1 MAAIQDNRRNI
12 LRSSFGVSVATVLS
26 RILGLF
32 RVMLEARVLG
42 GGGLASAWGL
52 AFMMPNLFRRLFGE
66 GALSTALIPLLS
78 HVEAEEGLEEAR
90 RRLTGIFLWLGLLL
104 GAIVAAVSGVAM
116 LLRLVVTTEYI
127 HLALRLTP
135 VLMPYTVFIC
145 FVGVMTAVVNTR
157 RVFFLASLN
166 ALVLNIVLIALLY
179 YGLAFGGAVK
189 ADFLD
194 LLAAGVLGAGLLQFL
209 MMAYLMKRSGI
220 FPLWRNGLQRAGKAF
235 RELFL
240 LALPGMI
247 GGGAVQVSFLVDRMW
262 ACMVGDYAVASL
274 NFTERLVYLPIG
286 VFAMALSSVLMADMS
301 RAAARKDF
309 REMADDCVLGLRYV
323 WYFCAPLGVF
333 MVVWREPLI
342 RLLFMHGNFNEFHMK
357 QTAWTLLFYALGIPA
372 FCATKVIL
380 PMFYARKQMV
390 TPLKISLCAIVVNLI
405 ASPLLMLVWKQGGIA
420 LATVISAMVNNLLLL
435 FVLARQNFGLPFG
448 PVMKTAV
455 KAVLGS
461 VAGACCI
468 FYYAPLQMRLSHQ
481 PFLNGRVAA
490 ELVPLLLTGAGFG
503 AVYLLCSV
511 LLRMSEPGE
520 MLQSLLRKKR
530 FLQAK

>member
-1 MAAIQDNRRNI
+1 MAAIQNNRRNI
-12 LRSSFGVSVATVLS
+12 LRSSFGVSIATVLA

-42 GGGLASAWGL
+42 GGALASAWGL

-78 HVEAEEGLEEAR
+78 HVEAEAGLDEAR

-104 GAIVAAVSGVAM
+104 GAIVVAVSGVAM
-116 LLRLVVTTEYI
+116 LLRCFITTEYI
-127 HLALRLTP
+127 HLALRLIP
-135 VLMPYTVFIC
+135 ILMPYTVFIC

-179 YGLAFGGAVK
+179 YGLSFGGAVK

-194 LLAAGVLGAGLLQFL
+194 LLAVGVLGAGLLQFL

-220 FPLWRNGLQRAGKAF
+220 FPVRRNGLKGAGKAF

-301 RAAARKDF
+301 HAAARKDF

-342 RLLFMHGNFNEFHMK
+342 RLLFMHGNFHEFHMRE
-357 QTAWTLLFYALGIPA
+357 TAWTLLFYALGIPA

-380 PMFYARKQMV
+380 PMFYARKEMV
-390 TPLKISLCAIVVNLI
+390 TPLKISLCAIAVNLI
-405 ASPLLMLVWKQGGIA
+405 ASPLLMLIWRQGGIA
-420 LATVISAMVNNLLLL
+420 LATVLSAMVNNLLLL

-448 PVMKTAV
+448 PVLQTAV

-468 FYYAPLQMRLSHQ
+468 FYYAPVREFLEKRQALSAHL
-481 PFLNGRVAA
+481 PGDLLPLVLAA
-490 ELVPLLLTGAGFG
+490 AGFG
-503 AVYLLCSV
+503 AVYLFCSLV
-511 LLRMSEPGE
+511 FRMSEPGE
-520 MLQSLLRKKR
+520 MLQSLRRGRRHCQK
-530 FLQAK
+530 

>member
-12 LRSSFGVSVATVLS
+12 LRSSFGVSIATILA

-42 GGGLASAWGL
+42 GGALASAWGL

-78 HVEAEEGLEEAR
+78 HIEAEAGLDEAR
-90 RRLTGIFLWLGLLL
+90 RRLTGVFLWLGLLL
-104 GAIVAAVSGVAM
+104 GGIVGAVSGIAM
-116 LLRLVVTTEYI
+116 LLKLVIAEGYI
-127 HLALRLTP
+127 HLALRLIP
-135 VLMPYTVFIC
+135 ILMPYTVFIC

-166 ALVLNIVLIALLY
+166 ALLLNIVLIGVFY
-179 YGLAFGGAVK
+179 WGLALGGTVDAG
-189 ADFLD
+189 FLD
-194 LLAAGVLGAGLLQFL
+194 RLAEGVLLAGLLQFA
-209 MMAYLMKRSGI
+209 MMAYLMWRFGI
-220 FPLWRNGLQRAGKAF
+220 FPIWRNGLTGAGKAF

-247 GGGAVQVSFLVDRMW
+247 GGGAVQVSFLVDRAW

-323 WYFCAPLGVF
+323 WYFCAPLAIF

-342 RLLFMHGNFNEFHMK
+342 RLLFMYGNFNEFHMRE
-357 QTAWTLLFYALGIPA
+357 TAWTLLFYALGIPA

-380 PMFYARKQMV
+380 PMYYARKKMV
-390 TPLKISLCAIVVNLI
+390 TPLKISLTAIAVNLA
-405 ASPLLMLVWKQGGIA
+405 ASPLLMLIWKQGGIA
-420 LATVISAMVNNLLLL
+420 LATVLSAMVNNTLLLA
-435 FVLARQNFGLPFG
+435 VLAREKFALPLG
-448 PVMKTAV
+448 GVVRTAV
-455 KAVLGS
+455 KALLGS
-461 VAGACCI
+461 LAGACCY
-468 FYYAPLQMRLSHQ
+468 FWYAPVREYLRSHPLPGVRL
-481 PFLNGRVAA
+481 P
-490 ELVPLLLTGAGFG
+490 EDLVPLVLAAAGFG
-503 AVYLLCSV
+503 TIYLLISIA
-511 LLRMSEPGE
+511 LRMSEPGE
-520 MLQSLLRKKR
+520 MLQSLRRKR
-530 FLQAK
+530 RAGQ

>member
-1 MAAIQDNRRNI
+1 MKMAAIQDNRRNI
-12 LRSSFGVSVATVLS
+12 LRSSFGVSVATILS

-42 GGGLASAWGL
+42 GGGMASAWLL
-52 AFMMPNLFRRLFGE
+52 ACKIPNLFRKLFGE

-78 HVEAEEGLEEAR
+78 HVEAEEGLPEAR

-104 GAIVAAVSGVAM
+104 AVIVVAVSAAAF
-116 LLRLVVTTEYI
+116 LLRLFITEGYV
-127 HLALRLTP
+127 HLALRLIP
-135 VLMPYTVFIC
+135 LLMPYTVFIC

-166 ALVLNIVLIALLY
+166 ALVLNIVLVALLY
-179 YGLAFGGAVK
+179 YGLTFGGAVK

-194 LLAAGVLGAGLLQFL
+194 LLAVGVLGAGLLQLL

-220 FPLWRNGLQRAGKAF
+220 FPIWRNGSNGAGKAF

-247 GGGAVQVSFLVDRMW
+247 GAGAVQVSLLVDQLLAIW
-262 ACMVGDYAVASL
+262 VGNYAIASL
-274 NFTERLVYLPIG
+274 SFSERLVYLPVG

-342 RLLFMHGNFNEFHMK
+342 RLLFMHGNFNEFHMRE
-357 QTAWTLLFYALGIPA
+357 TAWALLFYALGIPA

-380 PMFYARKQMV
+380 PMFYARKEMV
-390 TPLKISLCAIVVNLI
+390 TPLKISLCAIAVNLV
-405 ASPLLMLVWKQGGIA
+405 ASPLLMLLWKQGGIA
-420 LATVISAMVNNLLLL
+420 LATVVSAMANNFLLL
-435 FVLARQNFGLPFG
+435 FVLARQNFALPLG
-448 PVMKTAV
+448 PVVRTAV
-455 KAVLGS
+455 KAVAGS
-461 VAGACCI
+461 LAGACCY
-468 FYYAPLQMRLSHQ
+468 FYDAPLREYLERHPAFSAHL
-481 PFLNGRVAA
+481 PADLVSLALAA
-490 ELVPLLLTGAGFG
+490 AGFG

-520 MLQSLLRKKR
+520 MLQSLRRKKR
-530 FLQAK
+530 RL